1 MGLAATEIADE
12 AHASC
17 ERGTGLTSSSDRSCA
32 HALGVDAPTAK
43 TSATTASLLRVRGRP
58 QVSSLLLML
67 FTLHPERL
75 RSEEHTSELQ
85 SRLHLVCRLLLE
97 KNKNTVYTLSTLQ

>member
-75 RSEEHTSELQ
+75 IPSSNSSLRDPQRPVKSRSASVDRKST
-85 SRLHLVCRLLLE
+85 RLNSSHG
-97 KNKNTVYTLSTLQ
+97 